1 MDNSKML
8 WKLPPK
14 IKIYEALGSI
24 ADNRISVSDNS
35 AEVYSSSRKKKYTVQ
50 YDPEKN
56 AIMANDNAS
65 YWAGYLGYP
74 SIAFLLVKGV
84 IGYDSKFANALKDIP
99 WKDVNVKFRSKYE
112 KTEKYVKEI
121 VASRNISVSELEAE
135 VDKIYEQLKQ
145 LDLEK
150 LGKRIR
156 PPKGY

>member
-1 MDNSKML
+1 MK

-24 ADNRISVSDNS
+24 GDKRISVSENT
-35 AEVYSSSRKKKYTVQ
+35 AYVYSSSRRKKYIVK
-50 YDPEKN
+50 YDPYKN

-74 SIAFLLVKGV
+74 SIAFLLVNG
-84 IGYDSKFANALKDIP
+84 IIDYDMKYSEALKDIP
-99 WKDVNVKFRSKYE
+99 WKEINVKFRSNYE
-112 KTEKYVKEI
+112 KTAEYVKEI
-121 VASRNISVSELEAE
+121 VNSRNISVSELETE
-135 VDKIYEQLKQ
+135 IYKIYNQIKQ
-145 LDLEK
+145 LNLEK

>member
-1 MDNSKML
+1 EN
-8 WKLPPK
+8 
-14 IKIYEALGSI
+14 
-24 ADNRISVSDNS
+24 
-35 AEVYSSSRKKKYTVQ
+35 
-50 YDPEKN
+50 N

-74 SIAFLLVKGV
+74 SIAFLLVKG
-84 IGYDSKFANALKDIP
+84 IIEYESKFAEALKDIP
-99 WKDVNVKFRSKYE
+99 WKDINKKFRSNYQ

-135 VDKIYEQLKQ
+135 VDKIYNQIKQ

-156 PPKGY
+156 PPKSY

>member
-1 MDNSKML
+1 ML

-35 AEVYSSSRKKKYTVQ
+35 GEVYSSTRNKKYIVK
-50 YDPEKN
+50 YDPENN

-74 SIAFLLVKGV
+74 AIAFLLVKG
-84 IGYDSKFANALKDIP
+84 IMDYNPKFANALKDIP
-99 WKDVNVKFRSKYE
+99 WKDINQKFRNNHQKV
-112 KTEKYVKEI
+112 EKYVKET
-121 VASRNISVSELEAE
+121 VANKNTSVEELERE
-135 VDKIYEQLKQ
+135 VERIYDQIKQ
-145 LDLEK
+145 LGLEK
-150 LGKRIR
+150 LGKRIS

>member
-1 MDNSKML
+1 MDKSKML

-24 ADNRISVSDNS
+24 GDKRISVSANT
-35 AEVYSSSRKKKYTVQ
+35 AKVYSSSRKKKYIVK

-74 SIAFLLVKGV
+74 SIAFLLFKR
-84 IGYDSKFANALKDIP
+84 IIDYDSKFANALKDIS
-99 WKDVNVKFRSKYE
+99 WKDINVKFRSNYA
-112 KTEKYVKEI
+112 KTEEYVKEI
-121 VASRNISVSELEAE
+121 VASRNFSVSELEAD
-135 VDKIYEQLKQ
+135 VDKIYNQIKKLN
-145 LDLEK
+145 LEK
-150 LGKRIR
+150 LGKRIK

>member
-1 MDNSKML
+1 MDKSKML

-24 ADNRISVSDNS
+24 ADNRIFVSGNT
-35 AEVYSSSRKKKYTVQ
+35 AEVYSSSRKKKYIVK

-65 YWAGYLGYP
+65 YWAGYVGYP
-74 SIAFLLVKGV
+74 SIAFLLVKG
-84 IGYDSKFANALKDIP
+84 IIDYDSKFANTLKDIP
-99 WKDVNVKFRSKYE
+99 WKDINVKFKSKYE

-121 VASRNISVSELEAE
+121 VASRNISINELEAE
-135 VDKIYEQLKQ
+135 IDKIYNQIKRLN
-145 LDLEK
+145 LEK